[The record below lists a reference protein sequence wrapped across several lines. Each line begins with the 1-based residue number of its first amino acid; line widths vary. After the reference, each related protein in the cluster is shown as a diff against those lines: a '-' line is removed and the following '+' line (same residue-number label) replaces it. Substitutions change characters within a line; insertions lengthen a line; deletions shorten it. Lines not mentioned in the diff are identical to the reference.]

1 MKHSRCCPKL
11 PATFRAEFR
20 GTTTPPGG
28 GGGGGWGGDTRGG
41 AYGRCVFSS
50 ARLAGRIREWGT
62 MNNAYS
68 ASYAGGPHLVPP

>member
-11 PATFRAEFR
+11 PATFRAEFG

-28 GGGGGWGGDTRGG
+28 WGGDTLGG
-41 AYGRCVFSS
+41 AYGRCVSSS

-68 ASYAGGPHLVPP
+68 ASYAGGPRLVPP